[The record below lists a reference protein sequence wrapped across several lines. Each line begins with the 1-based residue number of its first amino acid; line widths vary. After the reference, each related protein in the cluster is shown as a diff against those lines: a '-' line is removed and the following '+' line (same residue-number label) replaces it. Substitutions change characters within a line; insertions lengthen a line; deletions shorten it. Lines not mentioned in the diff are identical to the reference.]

1 MRTKDHKFKSTRNHV
16 RFAKMFRIYK
26 RKYHLR
32 TIYVLILYLPYVK
45 VNIIRIYAITIYH
58 NDNNQRY

>member
-16 RFAKMFRIYK
+16 RLAKMFRIYK
-26 RKYHLR
+26 YKYHLR
-32 TIYVLILYLPYVK
+32 TIYVLILYLSYAK

-58 NDNNQRY
+58 TDNNQRY